1 LPKDTSAWRNLIKEL
16 GLPYEMIDA
25 VIRDNEK
32 INK

>member
-1 LPKDTSAWRNLIKEL
+1 L

-32 INK
+32 INKWVKF